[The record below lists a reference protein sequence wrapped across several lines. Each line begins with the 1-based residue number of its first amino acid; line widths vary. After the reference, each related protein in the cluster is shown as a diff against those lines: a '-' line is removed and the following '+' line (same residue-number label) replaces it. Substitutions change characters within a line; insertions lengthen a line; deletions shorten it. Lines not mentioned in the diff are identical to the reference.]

1 MRTMLG
7 APRWTSACVM
17 QNETRLVPLTTRVE
31 QIVACRVARVLQRD
45 SEGVAQRRLRLAMT
59 QGNDVLHRNPW
70 LLQSTLATRSLAH
83 INSWRW
89 QHADLPAPTYR
100 APPPWEAPTA
110 EFSTTRLP
118 ASKALCTTEELRHH
132 TLMAVAQVSE
142 PGGAIYYTDGSVDP
156 ESSRTGAAAITVG
169 TELLERTP
177 DYCSTLQTELVAI
190 HLALEHAQNRQEATV
205 VLLTDSMTA
214 WQVLQQPCPGD
225 NVGLVTAILGSLQSL
240 AAQGRRVR
248 LHWMPSH
255 VGVRGNE
262 SADVA
267 AKRAAGAPHV
277 TRHVPPSLSYVKARA
292 RRAAAHRAHQTH
304 RQLEGAKRLAAW
316 YAATTDYQTLSAFH
330 QQPRADG
337 VLLQRVR
344 LGYCTREEL
353 YDGFQGQQCDH
364 CGRHSRHPLLHY
376 LLSCP
381 ATEALRPAPQT
392 PAHPAEGSLLSSRA
406 TRAALL
412 VRHTPMDVMLGVLR
426 AAPPPR

>member
-1 MRTMLG
+1 
-7 APRWTSACVM
+7 M
-17 QNETRLVPLTTRVE
+17 QIETRLVPLTTRVE

-45 SEGVAQRRLRLAMT
+45 SEGVAQRRLRLAMM
-59 QGNDVLHRNPW
+59 QGNDALHRKPW
-70 LLQSTLATRSLAH
+70 LLQSNLATQSLAH
-83 INSWRW
+83 I
-89 QHADLPAPTYR
+89 D
-100 APPPWEAPTA
+100 APPPWEPHTA

-132 TLMAVAQVSE
+132 TLMAVAGVSE
-142 PGGAIYYTDGSVDP
+142 PDDAIYYTDGSVDP
-156 ESSRTGAAAITVG
+156 ESGRTGAAAITAG

-205 VLLTDSMTA
+205 VLHTDSRTA
-214 WQVLQQPCPGD
+214 WQVLQQPYPSD

-267 AKRAAGAPHV
+267 ARRAAGAPHV
-277 TRHVPPSLSYVKARA
+277 TRHVSPSLSYVKARV

-304 RQLEGAKRLAAW
+304 RQLEGTKRQAAW
-316 YAATTDYQTLSAFH
+316 YTATTDYQTLGAFH

-353 YDGFQGQQCDH
+353 YDGFQGQQC
-364 CGRHSRHPLLHY
+364 GRHSRHPLLHY

-381 ATEALRPAPQT
+381 ATEALQPTPQT
-392 PAHPAEGSLLSSRA
+392 PTHPAEGSLLSSRA
-406 TRAALL
+406 TNAALL
-412 VRHTPMDVMLGVLR
+412 VRHTPMDMMLGVLR
-426 AAPPPR
+426 AAPPSR

>member
-1 MRTMLG
+1 MNRDFLYH
-7 APRWTSACVM
+7 
-17 QNETRLVPLTTRVE
+17 RLSP
-31 QIVACRVARVLQRD
+31 
-45 SEGVAQRRLRLAMT
+45 
-59 QGNDVLHRNPW
+59 
-70 LLQSTLATRSLAH
+70 
-83 INSWRW
+83 
-89 QHADLPAPTYR
+89 
-100 APPPWEAPTA
+100 
-110 EFSTTRLP
+110 
-118 ASKALCTTEELRHH
+118 TEELRHH
-132 TLMAVAQVSE
+132 TLMAVARVSE
-142 PGGAIYYTDGSVDP
+142 QGGAIYYTDGSVDP
-156 ESSRTGAAAITVG
+156 KSGRTAAAAITAG

-177 DYCSTLQTELVAI
+177 DYYSTLRLELVAI
-190 HLALEHAQNRQEATV
+190 HLALEHAQNRQEDTV
-205 VLLTDSMTA
+205 VLHTDSRTA
-214 WQVLQQPCPGD
+214 WQVLQQPYHSD

-240 AAQGRRVR
+240 APQGRRVR

-255 VGVRGNE
+255 VDVRGNE

-267 AKRAAGAPHV
+267 ARRAAGAPHV
-277 TRHVPPSLSYVKARA
+277 APNLPYVKARA
-292 RRAAAHRAHQTH
+292 RHAAAHRAHQTH
-304 RQLEGAKRLAAW
+304 RQLEGTKRQAAW
-316 YAATTDYQTLSAFH
+316 YTATTNYHTLSAFH